1 MKNFLIILLFPFC
14 ALPVAAQTVA
24 ADSARID
31 SLVRTL
37 PEVMVSGE
45 RPVVRVEG
53 SALVYDVG
61 RMPGSAT
68 ADNAY
73 EALKTLPGVIETGGS
88 LTLSGQAVTLILDG
102 RATSLTQ
109 EQLALLLKGMPKDRL
124 ENVEVMYNAP
134 ARYQVGGAC
143 ININLKHETAGRQ
156 TLTGEAFAA
165 YDQSRRAAFQER
177 ATIVYAGRKLTADLM
192 YSLNHGQSYSTT
204 AITSHH
210 GLADGTVHDISSL
223 QRTVA
228 DGHNHSLRLSLGY
241 NFSDKHRLA
250 LSYYAT
256 SADTEN
262 RQATTGSINATNR
275 LDSSPLMHNLSLDYS
290 LPSGTN
296 IGAEY
301 TYYRN
306 PQTQTLGSILADRT
320 LDYVSDSRQTLDIW
334 KVYARQTHALKAG
347 WGLNYGA
354 YFTWTIDHS
363 RQTYRPTGEATG
375 TLPGDQDTRRREN
388 TLNAYAGFSKN
399 FNNKI
404 IVDASLAA
412 QRYDNR
418 ACREWSLL
426 PTVNL
431 TYIPAQGHILQ
442 LGLSSTAA
450 YPEYWAVQDFTAYSN
465 GGYDEIKGNPGLKP
479 SRDYTAGLVYV
490 LLNKYVFRGWFSYIG
505 DLFMQT
511 LYQRPDHLTETFRYV
526 NFDFQQQAGLMA
538 SAPLKAGRWYTGN
551 LTAVGVWMRHKDS
564 DFYDIPFD
572 RSIAYGML
580 TLNNDFTLASKPE
593 IKLSLNGSA
602 RTRAIQGNYD
612 LPASGSV
619 SAALQVRFLKDKR
632 ATLKL
637 YCSDIFETSQIDP
650 YIDFKGQRFS
660 MSMSSFRHLGLSFSY
675 AFGNY
680 KEKQHKEVDTS
691 RFRK

>member
-1 MKNFLIILLFPFC
+1 MKNILIILLFPFC

-53 SALVYDVG
+53 SALVYDIS
-61 RMPGSAT
+61 RLPGSAT
-68 ADNAY
+68 ADNVY
-73 EALKTLPGVIETGGS
+73 DALKNLPGVIETGGS
-88 LTLSGQAVTLILDG
+88 LTLSGQPVTLILDG
-102 RATSLTQ
+102 RVVSLTQ
-109 EQLALLLKGMPKDRL
+109 EQLSQLFKVMTKDKV
-124 ENVEVMYNAP
+124 ESVEVMYNAP
-134 ARYQVGGAC
+134 ARYQVSGAC
-143 ININLKHETAGRQ
+143 INIKLKHETAAQQ
-156 TLTGEAFAA
+156 TVMGEVFGA
-165 YDQSRRAAFQER
+165 YDQSRRAAFRER
-177 ATIVYAGRKLTADLM
+177 ATIFYSGRKFTADIM
-192 YSLNHGQSYSTT
+192 YALNHGNSYSTT
-204 AITSHH
+204 EITSHH
-210 GLADGTVHDISSL
+210 SLADGTVHDISSL

-228 DGHNHSLRLSLGY
+228 SGHNHNLRLSLGY
-241 NFSDKHRLA
+241 NFSEKHRVS
-250 LSYYAT
+250 LSYYGTYA
-256 SADTEN
+256 ATEN
-262 RQATTGSINATNR
+262 RQTTIGSINATNL
-275 LDSSPLMHNLSLDYS
+275 LDSDPMMHNLSLDYN
-290 LPSGTN
+290 LPTGTN

-301 TYYRN
+301 TYYIN
-306 PQTQTLGSILADRT
+306 PQAQTLSSILTDRT
-320 LDYVSDSRQTLDIW
+320 LDYVSDSRQLLNIW
-334 KVYARQTHALKAG
+334 KVYARQEHALKAG

-354 YFTWTIDHS
+354 YYTWTTDRS
-363 RQTYRPTGEATG
+363 RQTYRPTGENTS
-375 TLPGDQDTRRREN
+375 TLPENQSTDRREN
-388 TLNAYAGFSKN
+388 TFNAYVGFTKN
-399 FNNKI
+399 FNNKVI
-404 IVDASLAA
+404 IDASFAA
-412 QRYDNR
+412 QRYDNV
-418 ACREWSLL
+418 ACREWSML

-431 TYIPAQGHILQ
+431 TYIPAEGHVLQ
-442 LGLSSTAA
+442 FGLNSTAA

-490 LLNKYVFRGWFSYIG
+490 LFNKYVFRGWFSYTG

-511 LYQRPDHLTETFRYV
+511 LYQRHDQLTETFRYV

-538 SAPLKAGRWYTGN
+538 SAPLKVGQWYSGN

-572 RSIAYGML
+572 RSIVYGML

-593 IKLSLNGSA
+593 IKLSLNGSVH
-602 RTRAIQGNYD
+602 TRAIQGNYD
-612 LPASGSV
+612 LPAAGSV
-619 SAALQVRFLKDKR
+619 SAALQIKFLKDKR

-637 YCSDIFETSQIDP
+637 YCNDIFETSHIDP
-650 YIDFKGQRFS
+650 YIDFKGQNFR

-680 KEKQHKEVDTS
+680 KEKQHKQVDTS

>member
-1 MKNFLIILLFPFC
+1 MKNILIILLFSFC
-14 ALPVAAQTVA
+14 AVPLAAQTVVS
-24 ADSARID
+24 DSARVD

-53 SALVYDVG
+53 SALVYDIS

-68 ADNAY
+68 ADNVY
-73 EALKTLPGVIETGGS
+73 DALKNLPGVIETSGS
-88 LTLSGQAVTLILDG
+88 LTLSGQPVTLILDG
-102 RATSLTQ
+102 RVVSLTQ
-109 EQLALLLKGMPKDRL
+109 EQLSQLFKVMTKDKV
-124 ENVEVMYNAP
+124 ESVEVMYNAP
-134 ARYQVGGAC
+134 ARYQVSGAC
-143 ININLKHETAGRQ
+143 INIKLKHETAAQQ
-156 TLTGEAFAA
+156 TVMGEVFGA

-177 ATIVYAGRKLTADLM
+177 ATIFYSGRKFTADIM
-192 YSLNHGQSYSTT
+192 YALNHGNSYSTT
-204 AITSHH
+204 EITSHH
-210 GLADGTVHDISSL
+210 SLNDGTVHDISSL

-228 DGHNHSLRLSLGY
+228 SGHNHNLRLSLGY
-241 NFSDKHRLA
+241 NFSEKHRVS
-250 LSYYAT
+250 LSYYGTYA
-256 SADTEN
+256 ATEN
-262 RQATTGSINATNR
+262 RQTTTGSINATNI
-275 LDSSPLMHNLSLDYS
+275 LDSDPMMHNLSLDYN
-290 LPSGTN
+290 LPTGTN

-301 TYYRN
+301 TYYIN
-306 PQTQTLGSILADRT
+306 PQAQTLSSILTDRT
-320 LDYVSDSRQTLDIW
+320 LDYVSDSRQLLNIW
-334 KVYARQTHALKAG
+334 KVYARQEHALKAG

-354 YFTWTIDHS
+354 YYTWTTDRS
-363 RQTYRPTGEATG
+363 RQTYRPTGENTS
-375 TLPGDQDTRRREN
+375 TLPENQSTDRHEN
-388 TLNAYAGFSKN
+388 TFNAYAGFTKN
-399 FNNKI
+399 FNNKVI
-404 IVDASLAA
+404 IDASLAA
-412 QRYDNR
+412 QRYDNV
-418 ACREWSLL
+418 ACREWSML

-431 TYIPAQGHILQ
+431 TYIPAEGHVLQ
-442 LGLSSTAA
+442 FGLNSTAA

-465 GGYDEIKGNPGLKP
+465 GGYDEIKGNPELKP

-490 LLNKYVFRGWFSYIG
+490 LFNKYVFRGWFSYTD

-511 LYQRPDHLTETFRYV
+511 LYQRHDQLTETFRYV

-538 SAPLKAGRWYTGN
+538 SAPLKVGQWYSGN

-572 RSIAYGML
+572 RSIVYGML

-602 RTRAIQGNYD
+602 HTRAIQGNYD
-612 LPASGSV
+612 LPAAGSV
-619 SAALQVRFLKDKR
+619 SAALQIKFLKDKR

-637 YCSDIFETSQIDP
+637 YCNDIFETSHIDP
-650 YIDFKGQRFS
+650 YIDLKGQNFR

-675 AFGNY
+675 AFGGY